1 MQPTEQ
7 LLQVSANLYKLL
19 GEIPN
24 SEERDSYIDN
34 INVMLDKRGII
45 IKRLQEE
52 NFKFDAQNRVHNTL
66 LELDKGIKQRLAVV
80 MDAVK
85 QDMANLQ
92 KNEKKVKNNTLIHI
106 AMFAQWTECIMT
118 KRINKYLLA
127 FLR

>member
-19 GEIPN
+19 GEVPN

-52 NFKFDAQNRVHNTL
+52 NFMFDAQNRVHNTL
-66 LELDKGIKQRLAVV
+66 LELDNGIKQRLAVV
-80 MDAVK
+80 MDVVK

-92 KNEKKVKNNTLIHI
+92 KTKKSEEQYFNPYGNVRIMDGMYYDKKN
-106 AMFAQWTECIMT
+106 
-118 KRINKYLLA
+118 
-127 FLR
+127 